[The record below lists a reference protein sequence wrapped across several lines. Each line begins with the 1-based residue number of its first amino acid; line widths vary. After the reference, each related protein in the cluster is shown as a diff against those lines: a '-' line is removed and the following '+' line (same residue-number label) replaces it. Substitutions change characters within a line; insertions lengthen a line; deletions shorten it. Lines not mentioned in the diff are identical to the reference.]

1 MVSIKWVRW
10 KTLSGGFMILD
21 GNVPPDSAYFDN
33 CNAQAHDWVAQIAT
47 SGDVQEQKKK
57 KGFNGNIHDP
67 RFFAWVNNFY
77 CLLNSLA

>member
-33 CNAQAHDWVAQIAT
+33 CNAQSAWLDGTIAT
-47 SGDVQEQKKK
+47 KGNVQSYSK
-57 KGFNGNIHDP
+57 
-67 RFFAWVNNFY
+67 
-77 CLLNSLA
+77 